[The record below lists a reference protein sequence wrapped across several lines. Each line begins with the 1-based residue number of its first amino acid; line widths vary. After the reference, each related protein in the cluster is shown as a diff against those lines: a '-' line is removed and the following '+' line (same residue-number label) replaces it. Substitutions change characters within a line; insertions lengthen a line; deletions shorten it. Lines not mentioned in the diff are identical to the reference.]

1 MPECGVGSMSLAARK
16 QHSGV
21 VTVRILV
28 VDDSA
33 AFRGTVRELLAA
45 RGLTL
50 FAAVSDGRS
59 ALDAV
64 ASGCPDGALVDVNLP
79 GPDGFAV
86 AAALAARCPGIRTV
100 LISSDVDSV
109 VPAELAQCGALAFVP
124 KTDLVNADLGA
135 LLAG

>member
-1 MPECGVGSMSLAARK
+1 MSGAARK

-86 AAALAARCPGIRTV
+86 AVALAARCPGIRTV

>member
-1 MPECGVGSMSLAARK
+1 M
-16 QHSGV
+16 
-21 VTVRILV
+21 
-28 VDDSA
+28 
-33 AFRGTVRELLAA
+33 
-45 RGLTL
+45 
-50 FAAVSDGRS
+50 
-59 ALDAV
+59 
-64 ASGCPDGALVDVNLP
+64 PDGALVDVNLP
-79 GPDGFAV
+79 GLDGFAV